1 MLSSAKDLMKKLEQN
16 GSGISPTMLMEQKA
30 KEINELSGNLGFVN
44 CSVCKNKGY
53 IAVIRNDSLVMREC
67 KCMARRKTLKRIKQ
81 SGLMDMLRGYT
92 FAEYKT
98 PEQWQ
103 KVAKEKAQEFVKEG
117 SGKWFMI
124 AGTPGTGKTHICT
137 AIAGELIKAN
147 KEVRYMLWRSE
158 APHLKALVNERETY
172 EREMRELREVDVLY
186 IDDFF
191 KGTVSDADINLAFEI
206 LNARYNARRLLTI
219 ISSEKTIEE
228 ILDIDEAIG
237 SRIYERSKGFCI
249 KTPAQNWRLK

>member
-1 MLSSAKDLMKKLEQN
+1 
-16 GSGISPTMLMEQKA
+16 MLMEQKA

-53 IAVIRNDSLVMREC
+53 IAVIKNDSLVMREC

-92 FAEYKT
+92 FAQYKT
-98 PEQWQ
+98 LEQWQ
-103 KVAKEKAQEFVKEG
+103 KVAKEKAQAFAKDG

-191 KGTVSDADINLAFEI
+191 KTEKDTKPSNADVMAAFEI
-206 LNARYNARRLLTI
+206 INYRYTHGLVTL
-219 ISSEKTIEE
+219 ISSEKSIDD
-228 ILDIDEAIG
+228 IKDIDEAVG
-237 SRIYERSKGFCI
+237 SRIYQMSDGFRNVI
-249 KTPAQNWRLK
+249 RYEQGRNYRLRK